1 MYLFADISGSATPES
16 NGGDDASVIYHEYTH
31 GLSNRLVLDSSGS
44 PALRAFQSRAMG
56 EGWSDWY
63 AMDYLEGHD
72 LDETDTADN
81 GEMNMA
87 VYVMGGDI
95 HNLRTE
101 GLDCNRGSGADADC
115 PGAGAPAAAATRS
128 ATWARSSARPASP
141 SSTPTARSGPRRSG
155 TCASASSPTSAAARS
170 TARASP
176 GSAA

>member
-1 MYLFADISGSATPES
+1 M
-16 NGGDDASVIYHEYTH
+16 
-31 GLSNRLVLDSSGS
+31 LDSAGN

-115 PGAGAPAAAATRS
+115 PGAGNAGSGGYTLGDMGKILCV
-128 ATWARSSARPASP
+128 ARASP

-155 TCASASSPTSAAARS
+155 ICASASSPTSAAARS
-170 TARASP
+170 TAPASP
-176 GSAA
+176 GSAT